1 MYNEIIISNLLKLKE
16 KLIEEIN
23 NNPSDISNKFKLK
36 TIINTLSII
45 NNYDKEITLDNVSEL
60 LKYPGIGRKTIDKII
75 EIINTGTLEIIK
87 NYKSSDNKELLELFK
102 SIVSVGTKTAIGF
115 IKKGILSIDDLKLK
129 IENSEIKVNDKIKIG
144 IKYYNKF
151 FGNIPRNEIKE
162 IKKVITYITDNIN
175 KEYNLDDNNKYIFK
189 ICGSYRRKKE
199 ISGDIDIL
207 ISKYSD
213 SDINHLQLF
222 VNKFKENQLL
232 NNKQPLIIDD
242 ITNKN
247 YKTKYM
253 GFIKYKN
260 NLCRR
265 IDIRYVPWKW
275 YYSALLY
282 FTGSAEFN
290 KELRK
295 KAKIMGYKLSE
306 YGLTNIS
313 TGEYIKN
320 IDSEEFIFKFLNV
333 KYIKPYER

>member
-1 MYNEIIISNLLKLKE
+1 MYNAIIISNLLKLKE
-16 KLIEEIN
+16 KLIEEVN
-23 NNPSDISNKFKLK
+23 DNPSNISNKFKLK

-45 NNYDKEITLDNVSEL
+45 NKYDKEITLDNVSEL
-60 LKYPGIGRKTIDKII
+60 LKYPGLGRKTIDKII
-75 EIINTGTLEIIK
+75 EIINTGTLEVIK
-87 NYKSSDNKELLELFK
+87 NYKTTDNKELLEIFT

-115 IKKGILSIDDLKLK
+115 IKKGITSIDDLKLK
-129 IENSEIKVNDKIKIG
+129 IENNEIKVNDKIKIG

-162 IKKVITYITDNIN
+162 IKKVITSVIDNTN
-175 KEYNLDDNNKYIFK
+175 KEYNLDNNNKYIFK

-199 ISGDIDIL
+199 TSGDIDIL

-213 SDINHLQLF
+213 SNIDHLQIF

-232 NNKQPLIIDD
+232 NNNKPLIIDD

-253 GFIKYKN
+253 GFVKFKD

-295 KAKIMGYKLSE
+295 KAKILGYKLSE
-306 YGLTNIS
+306 YGLTNLL

-320 IDSEEFIFKFLNV
+320 IDSEEFIFKILNV
-333 KYIKPYER
+333 KYLKPYER